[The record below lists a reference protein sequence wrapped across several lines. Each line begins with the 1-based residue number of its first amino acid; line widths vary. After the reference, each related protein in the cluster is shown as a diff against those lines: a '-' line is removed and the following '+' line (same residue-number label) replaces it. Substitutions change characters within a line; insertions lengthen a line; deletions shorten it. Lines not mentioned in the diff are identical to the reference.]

1 MGCTDVCMPFDFTMN
16 KLITQ
21 KGRDALAASCDGTD
35 GPKRPFVPA
44 A

>member
-1 MGCTDVCMPFDFTMN
+1 MPFDFTMN